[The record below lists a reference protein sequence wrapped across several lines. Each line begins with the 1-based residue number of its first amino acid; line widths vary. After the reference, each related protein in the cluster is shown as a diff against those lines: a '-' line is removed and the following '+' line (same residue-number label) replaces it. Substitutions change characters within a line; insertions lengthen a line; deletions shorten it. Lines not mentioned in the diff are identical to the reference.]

1 MKTVTELTFE
11 EAFAELEEIVK
22 NQASGKTKLDEAV
35 SVYARGTELKKYC
48 EQKLREAQMKIEQ
61 ISLDKN
67 GEVKLSEFKTN
78 D

>member
-1 MKTVTELTFE
+1 MKPVNELTFE

-35 SVYARGTELKKYC
+35 KVYARGTELKKYC
-48 EQKLREAQMKIEQ
+48 EQKLRDAQMKIEQ

-67 GEVKLSEFKTN
+67 GDVTLKDFKT
-78 D
+78 DD